1 MTNETRIVFMGT
13 PDFAVP
19 SLRALAGRYDVV
31 GVVTQPDRGAG
42 RGRAVRQSAAK
53 QAALDL
59 GLPVFQPETLRDP
72 EAVAHLRDWEPTAI
86 VVAAFGQILRK
97 EVLELPPRGCLN
109 VHASL
114 LPRWRGAAPIQYAI
128 WAGDDETGVTIMLM
142 DEGLD
147 SGPILS
153 QRATPIGSQETAASL
168 HDTLA
173 DLGAELLLE
182 TLPGYLSGEVRP
194 RPQPDEGV
202 TLAPSLKKDAGR
214 IDWTQ
219 RAVEIDR
226 QVRAFDPWPGTHTLW
241 GEERLKVLSGSPL
254 TDKRSQ
260 ALPGTVVS
268 GGEGPAVTTGEG
280 LYALE
285 RIQPPGG
292 KPMPAQAY
300 VNGRPDFVG
309 ARLT

>member
-1 MTNETRIVFMGT
+1 MADETRIVFMGT

-19 SLRALAGRYDVV
+19 SLRALAGGYAVV

-42 RGRAVRQSAAK
+42 RGRAVRQSAVK

-72 EAVAHLRDWEPTAI
+72 EAVAHLRAWEPTAV

-128 WAGDDETGVTIMLM
+128 WQGDAESGVTIMLM

-147 SGPILS
+147 SGPMLS
-153 QRATPIGSQETAASL
+153 QRATPIGPQETGASL

-173 DLGAELLLE
+173 DLGADLLLE

-202 TLAPSLKKDAGR
+202 TLAPSLKKEAGR
-214 IDWTQ
+214 IDWAQ

-241 GEERLKVLSGSPL
+241 GEERLKVLSGSPQP
-254 TDKRSQ
+254 DKSR
-260 ALPGTVVS
+260 AVPGTVVS
-268 GGEGPAVTTGEG
+268 GAEGPAVATGEG

-309 ARLT
+309 ATLA